1 MADGPGQGQE
11 NLVPKFDFLPAP
23 PYGVAWMRAV
33 ALGAVLAGTLGFAGV
48 ARADIYL
55 YRDAQGALHFT
66 NAPADRGGQ
75 VVVKEHIR
83 PKMPPVLTVGGG
95 AGAKLPKGSIF
106 TPYDTLIHEIAERF
120 EVEYALVKA
129 VIKAESGFDR
139 LAVSRAGAQGLMQLM
154 PGTAAQH
161 KVGDAFLARDNIE
174 GGVRHLRM
182 LLDRYGGN
190 IPLTL
195 AAYNAGQTTVENAGG
210 VPMIR
215 ETREYLAKVLRYR
228 LNYLRESVGVLEA
241 RR

>member
-1 MADGPGQGQE
+1 
-11 NLVPKFDFLPAP
+11 
-23 PYGVAWMRAV
+23 MRAV

-75 VVVKEHIR
+75 VVVRERIR
-83 PKMPPVLTVGGG
+83 QPKPPVLTVGKG
-95 AGAKLPKGSIF
+95 APLPKGSIF
-106 TPYDTLIHEIAERF
+106 TPYDALIREIAERY

-129 VIKAESGFDR
+129 IIKAESGFDR

-161 KVGDAFLARDNIE
+161 QVRDAFLARDNIE

-228 LNYLRESVGVLEA
+228 LNYLRERAGVLEA

>member
-1 MADGPGQGQE
+1 
-11 NLVPKFDFLPAP
+11 
-23 PYGVAWMRAV
+23 MRAV
-33 ALGAVLAGTLGFAGV
+33 LLGAVLAGTLGTAGL

-66 NAPADRGGQ
+66 NAPAARGGQ
-75 VVVKEHIR
+75 LVVKETIR
-83 PKMPPVLTVGGG
+83 RQPAPRVLAVGGG
-95 AGAKLPKGSIF
+95 TRKVGMKGSNL
-106 TPYDTLIHEIAERF
+106 TPYDALIREIADRH

-161 KVGDAFLARDNIE
+161 QVRDAFGARDNIE

-190 IPLTL
+190 LPLTL

-210 VPMIR
+210 VPAIR
-215 ETREYLAKVLRYR
+215 ETREYLARVLRYR
-228 LNYLRESVGVLEA
+228 LNYLRESAGVLEA

>member
-1 MADGPGQGQE
+1 
-11 NLVPKFDFLPAP
+11 
-23 PYGVAWMRAV
+23 MRAV
-33 ALGAVLAGTLGFAGV
+33 LGWVLAGTLGMAGV

-66 NAPADRGGQ
+66 NAPAARGGQ
-75 VVVKEHIR
+75 LVVKEQIR
-83 PKMPPVLTVGGG
+83 PTPRVLSLADARKGMV
-95 AGAKLPKGSIF
+95 AAARKGSSM
-106 TPYDTLIHEIAERF
+106 TPYDTLIREIAERY

-154 PGTAAQH
+154 PQTAAQH
-161 KVGDAFLARDNIE
+161 QVRDAFGARDNIE

-210 VPMIR
+210 VPAIR
-215 ETREYLAKVLRYR
+215 ETREYLARVLRYR
-228 LNYLRESVGVLEA
+228 LNYLRESAGVLEA

>member
-1 MADGPGQGQE
+1 
-11 NLVPKFDFLPAP
+11 
-23 PYGVAWMRAV
+23 MRAV
-33 ALGAVLAGTLGFAGV
+33 LLGAVLAGTLGLTAGV

-66 NAPADRGGQ
+66 NAPAARGGQ
-75 VVVKEHIR
+75 LVVKETIR
-83 PKMPPVLTVGGG
+83 RAPAPRVLAVG
-95 AGAKLPKGSIF
+95 AGGVRKAGLKGSSL
-106 TPYDTLIHEIAERF
+106 TPYDSLIREIADRH

-161 KVGDAFLARDNIE
+161 QVRDAFGARDNIE

-190 IPLTL
+190 LPLTL

-210 VPMIR
+210 VPAIR
-215 ETREYLAKVLRYR
+215 ETREYLARVLRYR
-228 LNYLRESVGVLEA
+228 LNYLRESAGVLEA